1 MIEFLDLCC
10 NSLPFILDIC
20 YAYKW
25 GCDCMYLQPDL
36 AFCPAIL
43 SKFDGKKLIELFSN
57 FIEKAHNF
65 NVPMNIQM
73 IMFLILQAT
82 IHMIASH
89 LGATLHEWNTPTPTI
104 WQEHAY
110 NCNAGIS
117 SEYVL

>member
-1 MIEFLDLCC
+1 
-10 NSLPFILDIC
+10 
-20 YAYKW
+20 
-25 GCDCMYLQPDL
+25 
-36 AFCPAIL
+36 
-43 SKFDGKKLIELFSN
+43 
-57 FIEKAHNF
+57 
-65 NVPMNIQM
+65 MNIQV

-89 LGATLHEWNTPTPTI
+89 LGAKLHEWNTPTPTI